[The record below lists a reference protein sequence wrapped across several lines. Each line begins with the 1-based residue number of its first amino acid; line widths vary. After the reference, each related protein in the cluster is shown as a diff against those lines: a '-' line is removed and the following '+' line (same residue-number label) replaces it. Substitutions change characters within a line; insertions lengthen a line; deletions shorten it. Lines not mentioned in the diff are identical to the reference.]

1 MTKLFILAGE
11 KSGDIHGAHLMQALS
26 QQFPDIRFSGVGG
39 VDMRECGLDC
49 LIRAEELAV
58 MGFSDVISHLP
69 TLLRHFRIV
78 RNYILDTNP
87 KALVL
92 IDYPGFN
99 LRLAQSLRRQ
109 GFRGKI
115 IQYICP
121 TVWAWGHKRIKIM
134 ADTLDML
141 LTIYPFESRLFSHTP
156 LNVRYVG
163 HPIEESLSQHIY
175 DENWLNCLGM
185 ASAANSSSPI
195 IALFPGS
202 RSGEV
207 NRNLPILLTAAAE
220 LKRTLPEAIFA
231 LSYSHEDL
239 LPTLMRALA
248 LVKSTLQLQRDL
260 FLVPNKYTYELMRS
274 SSVALAKSGTVTLE
288 LALHRCP
295 TVVTYK
301 LSTLNYLIA
310 RYLLRLNLP
319 HYCIVNVLGE
329 KRIFPE
335 FISED
340 ASPSKIAAAA
350 LLLIEQGKPREN
362 CITDCIAIKQQLTD
376 GVNQASSISA
386 AQAIGAIL

>member
-1 MTKLFILAGE
+1 MTKLFVLAGE
-11 KSGDIHGAHLMQALS
+11 KSGDIHGAHVMRALS
-26 QQFPDIRFSGVGG
+26 QEHPDIIFSGVGG
-39 VDMRECGLDC
+39 EHMRRCGLHC
-49 LIRAEELAV
+49 LVQAEELAV
-58 MGFSDVISHLP
+58 MGFSDVISHIP
-69 TLLRHFRIV
+69 TLLRHFRTV
-78 RNYILDTNP
+78 RSYILETNP
-87 KALVL
+87 EALLL

-99 LRLAQSLRRQ
+99 LRLAQSLRRC

-115 IQYICP
+115 IQFICP
-121 TVWAWGHKRIKIM
+121 TVWAWGHRRIKIM

-156 LNVRYVG
+156 LDVRYVG
-163 HPIEESLSQHIY
+163 HPIQESLSQHIY
-175 DENWLNCLGM
+175 DENWLNSLGV
-185 ASAANSSSPI
+185 SGGSRPI
-195 IALFPGS
+195 VALFPGS
-202 RSGEV
+202 RAGEIQ
-207 NRNLPILLTAAAE
+207 RNLPALLAAAAQ
-220 LKRTLPEAIFA
+220 LKRTLPEVLFA

-239 LPTLMRALA
+239 LPMLMQALP
-248 LVKSTLQLQRDL
+248 KSAMHLERDL
-260 FLVPNKYTYELMRS
+260 FLVPSRYSYELMRGS
-274 SSVALAKSGTVTLE
+274 SAALAKSGTVTLE

-340 ASPSKIAAAA
+340 ACPSKIAAAA
-350 LLLIEQGKPREN
+350 SLLIEEGAAREN
-362 CITDCIAIKQQLTD
+362 CIADCIAIKQLLTD
-376 GVNQASSISA
+376 GVKQASSINA

>member
-1 MTKLFILAGE
+1 MTNLFVLAGE
-11 KSGDIHGAHLMQALS
+11 KSGDLHGAHVMRALS
-26 QQFPDIRFSGVGG
+26 QEHPGITFYGVGG
-39 VDMRECGLDC
+39 VHMRECGLHC
-49 LIRAEELAV
+49 LVKAEELAV

-69 TLLRHFRIV
+69 TLFRHFKTV
-78 RNYILDTNP
+78 RSYILDTKP
-87 KALVL
+87 EALLL

-99 LRLAQSLRRQ
+99 LRLAQSLRRR
-109 GFRGKI
+109 GYGGKI
-115 IQYICP
+115 IQFICP

-141 LTIYPFESRLFSHTP
+141 LTIYPFESHLFSHT
-156 LNVRYVG
+156 LLDVRYVG
-163 HPIEESLSQHIY
+163 HPIQESLAQHSY
-175 DENWLNCLGM
+175 EGNWLDALGV
-185 ASAANSSSPI
+185 SETCRSRPI
-195 IALFPGS
+195 VALFPGS
-202 RSGEV
+202 RAGEIH
-207 NRNLPILLTAAAE
+207 RNLPALLEAAAE
-220 LKRTLPEAIFA
+220 LKKLQPEALFA
-231 LSYSHEDL
+231 LSYSHDDL
-239 LPTLMRALA
+239 LPILMQTLTKSAL
-248 LVKSTLQLQRDL
+248 LLERDL
-260 FLVPNKYTYELMRS
+260 FLVPSRYTYELMRCS
-274 SSVALAKSGTVTLE
+274 SAALAKSGTVTLE

-350 LLLIEQGKPREN
+350 SLLIEEGAAREN
-362 CITDCIAIKQQLTD
+362 CIADCIAIKQLLTD
-376 GVNQASSISA
+376 GVKQASSISA